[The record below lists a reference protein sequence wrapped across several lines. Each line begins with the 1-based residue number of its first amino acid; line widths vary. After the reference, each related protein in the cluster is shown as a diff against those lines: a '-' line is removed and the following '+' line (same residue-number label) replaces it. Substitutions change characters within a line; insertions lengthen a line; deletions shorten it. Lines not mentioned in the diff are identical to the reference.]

1 MTDETSNEYMMI
13 GLHKLAADRDDG
25 LVPELMA
32 LYAERRRMA
41 MQVSNVVAFPEELA
55 SPASAHPLG
64 LVGNDN
70 VIVFTPH
77 LAQKARRR

>member
-1 MTDETSNEYMMI
+1 MTDETANEFMMI

-32 LYAERRRMA
+32 ICSERRRMA
-41 MQVSNVVAFPEELA
+41 MQASNVVAFPDELA

-64 LVGNDN
+64 NDN
-70 VIVFTPH
+70 VIAFTPY